1 MFIKYIYWELSNYCN
16 LQCRQ
21 CFAGATRDIT
31 TIINQATLYQ
41 AIANAKEFGP
51 IAIRFGGGEPLLVP
65 YLVDLIKHCTNQ
77 EIPVDITSN
86 ALLLNESIIQKLS
99 EAGLRELTVSIDGLE
114 ETHDFFRGRGSFR
127 RIENNLLLFPNPL
140 PFELSV
146 GFTVTARNY
155 REITVFVEHFHS
167 IGIRKF
173 YFFRYCGENCRD
185 MLQLNMEQLANASAI
200 IRNLSVLYPDAKF
213 IRESLSFFMF
223 PALNGHCSE
232 GCNFL
237 KGILTV
243 NYKGDVVVCA
253 AIPKI
258 IGNIYKEDSEY
269 LKRRIEKEMLL
280 IKQIPIECSNCKYQ
294 VICHGGCK
302 EYSYWSSGDYSRRDP
317 LCPLA

>member
-1 MFIKYIYWELSNYCN
+1 M
-16 LQCRQ
+16 
-21 CFAGATRDIT
+21 
-31 TIINQATLYQ
+31 
-41 AIANAKEFGP
+41 
-51 IAIRFGGGEPLLVP
+51 
-65 YLVDLIKHCTNQ
+65 
-77 EIPVDITSN
+77 
-86 ALLLNESIIQKLS
+86 
-99 EAGLRELTVSIDGLE
+99 
-114 ETHDFFRGRGSFR
+114 
-127 RIENNLLLFPNPL
+127 
-140 PFELSV
+140 
-146 GFTVTARNY
+146 
-155 REITVFVEHFHS
+155 
-167 IGIRKF
+167 
-173 YFFRYCGENCRD
+173 
-185 MLQLNMEQLANASAI
+185 NMEQLANASAI